1 MVHVPTQL
9 ALVLHALSVIFLQI
23 CARNV
28 LLGSGSSKTH
38 GLASTQAVRSNTVRI
53 ATARAPKFATL
64 AKVATYFTITNVVVP
79 HVRLASV
86 LTWRQDCVSTPSV
99 RLKIARIA
107 LPVAS

>member
-9 ALVLHALSVIFLQI
+9 ALVLHALSVIFLQS

-38 GLASTQAVRSNTVRI
+38 GRASTQAVKSNTVRI
-53 ATARAPKFATL
+53 ATARAPKSVTL
-64 AKVATYFTITNVVVP
+64 ARVATYSMITSAAAP

-86 LTWRQDCVSTPSV
+86 STW
-99 RLKIARIA
+99 
-107 LPVAS
+107 